1 MAEEVNNTETVS
13 SEIPDWVD
21 PAYGYDPANPRKP
34 NMREMM
40 KAISGSTP
48 EELYASGNSEN
59 VQSIIQQANEL
70 LYGVVGSNQD
80 TRDFSNIS
88 SNNMVKDTL
97 IATEKMYQPAVVQ
110 LGDDNNFGIVSSD
123 GTLLRGGYGS
133 YEQALS
139 QAQDSFGLGTSF
151 STTSEIPEGM
161 TEEQVNAVVNLADG
175 VFLSQTTGV
184 DQNVLNELK
193 VAAGLSVDTPLSDMG
208 DGTES
213 VQKLLTQYGYNVG
226 NSNFYG
232 GSTLGGPKDAG
243 AVAFFD
249 AYKNA
254 VFNGYMESTTENIQN
269 FGGKIDPRTGQEYRF
284 MTNDNIANQVLIQ
297 DLLKDTDQETMASAP
312 VGDFDGIY
320 DKKYLQQEQVA
331 GSSYGV
337 DITGDLYNSLQ
348 WLPFGFKK
356 IINQDNETT
365 TSSTENTGQVSVD
378 DNTNVGSSDQ
388 TNQTGSSG
396 NVGYITTPFNSAN
409 TGTTVPQTTGT
420 TQTQIPTFEQGLGNQ
435 EASFINRQG
444 QNNQFFQPQTLQE
457 QTTAGTNPGFENRL
471 YKNNFG
477 MTMYIQFINGQ
488 AMQPIPPGYFPVTAQ
503 AQNQGGMVQS
513 FSGGGTVNPPLNFK
527 PGGNIIQEGDQYK
540 IKYPDGTFSQ
550 GYATQ
555 ENAQA
560 ANSMAL
566 TNLGLPLYDQY
577 LQEQGVN
584 PNLPGYDQQMY
595 VDAFNAYVSDP
606 NTLAA
611 INAQKA
617 ADEAAKN
624 PVTSNINQNY
634 STDRQEVTVDDLAQY
649 QRNLTAQAYGAP
661 GGAVA
666 AAPTSYIDPNTYGSV
681 IESTAGQA
689 MGVAPIVRKDEIAQM
704 GTGVVADQPTSMTAG
719 SIDAQT
725 SFSDVKNALPTLSPA
740 ANQGS
745 PTRTITAQQQVG
757 SSIAGMEGAQG
768 ESIDVSGAPVRTQR
782 IGELVD
788 GSTVDQ
794 TRVGEAFG
802 TGEVQAAS
810 IQGELANLMSQFEGG
825 NTPAWAAGSMRR
837 ATQVLA
843 ERGLGASSMAGQAII
858 QAAMEAALPI
868 AQIDTANKQQVAMLK
883 AEQRAKFLGIEFDQ
897 AFQAK
902 VQNAATISEIANLD
916 FNASQQ
922 IALENSRAANTM
934 ELQNLNNE
942 QAVIMSEAAA
952 LSQIDISNLNNRQ
965 QAQVQNA
972 QNFLQIDMAD
982 LSNDQQVALFKNQS
996 LINAIMSDQ
1005 AAENAAEQFNATS
1018 ENQTNQFFANLAAS
1032 VNQFNAAQLNAMQQF
1047 NADETNALLEFNSS
1061 LQNQR
1066 EIFNAQNYLAVAQAN
1081 AAWRQNLATI
1091 NTSAANEANMDYAQ
1105 TVNALTL
1112 KSLDEIWQRER
1123 DIMDYSFTQSEN
1135 AADRALSILLGDK
1148 QLEAIRE
1155 QIDAEEQAAVG
1166 SLLTKIFF
1174 SSPTTSLFN

>member
-48 EELYASGNSEN
+48 EELYANGNSEN
-59 VQSIIQQANEL
+59 VQSIIQQASEL

-88 SNNMVKDTL
+88 SSNMVKDTL
-97 IATEKMYQPAVVQ
+97 IATEKMYQPSVVQ

-123 GTLLRGGYGS
+123 GTLLRGGYRS

-175 VFLSQTTGV
+175 VFLTQTTGV

-254 VFNGYMESTTENIQN
+254 VFNGYMESTPDNIKN
-269 FGGKIDPRTGQEYRF
+269 LGGKIDPRTGEEYRF
-284 MTNDNIANQVLIQ
+284 MTSDNIANQVLIQ
-297 DLLKDTDQETMASAP
+297 NLLKDTDKETIASKP

-320 DKKYLQQEQVA
+320 DKKYLLQEQTA
-331 GSSYGV
+331 GDSYGV
-337 DITGDLYNSLQ
+337 NITGDLYNSLQ
-348 WLPFGFKK
+348 WLPFGSK
-356 IINQDNETT
+356 IIPQTETNIPQD
-365 TSSTENTGQVSVD
+365 TGQVTVN
-378 DNTNVGSSDQ
+378 DNTNVGADDQ
-388 TNQTGSSG
+388 NNQAGSSAA
-396 NVGYITTPFNSAN
+396 NVGYITNPFNSSN

-420 TQTQIPTFEQGLGNQ
+420 TQSQIPTFEQGLANQ
-435 EASFINRQG
+435 EASFINRED
-444 QNNQFFQPQTLQE
+444 QNTQFFQPQTLQE
-457 QTTAGTNPGFENRL
+457 QTTAGMAPAFENKL

-477 MTMYIQFINGQ
+477 MTMYIQFMNGQ
-488 AMQPIPPGYFPVTAQ
+488 AMQPIPPGYFPVTVQ
-503 AQNQGGMVQS
+503 AQNQGGVVQS
-513 FSGGGTVNPPLNFK
+513 YSTGGGVNPPLNYK
-527 PGGNIIQEGDQYK
+527 PGGNIVQEGDQYK
-540 IKYPDGTFSQ
+540 IKYPNGTFSQ

-577 LQEQGVN
+577 LQQQGVN
-584 PNLPGYDQQMY
+584 PDLPGYDAQMY
-595 VDAFNAYVSDP
+595 IDAFNSYVADP

-624 PVTSNINQNY
+624 PVTSNINEDYNTSQ
-634 STDRQEVTVDDLAQY
+634 QQVTRDDLAQY

-666 AAPTSYIDPNTYGSV
+666 ASPTSYIDPNTYGSV

-704 GTGVVADQPTSMTAG
+704 GTGVVADQPTSKSAG
-719 SIDAQT
+719 SIDAET

-740 ANQGS
+740 ANQGT
-745 PTRTITAQQQVG
+745 PTKTITAQQQVG
-757 SSIAGMEGAQG
+757 SSIAGMAGAQG
-768 ESIDVSGAPVRTQR
+768 DSIDVSGAPVRTQR
-782 IGELVD
+782 VGELVD

-794 TRVGEAFG
+794 TRVGQAFG
-802 TGEVQAAS
+802 TGEIQAAS
-810 IQGELANLMSQFEGG
+810 IQGELASLMQQFEGG

-837 ATQVLA
+837 ATAVMA

-1005 AAENAAEQFNATS
+1005 AAENAAEQFNASS
-1018 ENQTNQFFANLAAS
+1018 ENQTNQFFANLSAS

-1174 SSPTTSLFN
+1174 SSPTTSLFST